1 MRNELFDFGID
12 RVMVGVG
19 GVVGLIVA
27 GALAAPQVFPQ
38 AFAQEPASHLLDR
51 GKDLFP
57 APFDIGRLKKF
68 DVTLDDNVSVQITHS
83 QIVKK
88 IGFGQK
94 KIVSVITT
102 PSGTYSS
109 DALTSPYVKYPGIT
123 VEPQTGTEGSGS
135 GWAYEHLVTP
145 FGSGE
150 WSSFS
155 SGSFTYWTSSFT
167 PKADART

>member
-1 MRNELFDFGID
+1 VDNNLFDFGID
-12 RVMVGVG
+12 KKMIMIG
-19 GVVGLIVA
+19 GFVGLFVA
-27 GALAAPQVFPQ
+27 GCLAAPEFFPQ
-38 AFAQEPASHLLDR
+38 AFASEPQSHLLDR

-57 APFDIGRLKKF
+57 APFDMKRLKKF
-68 DVTLDDNVSVQITHS
+68 DITLDDGVSTQITHTE
-83 QIVKK
+83 IIKK

-123 VEPQTGTEGSGS
+123 VEPKWEANGH
-135 GWAYEHLVTP
+135 GWAFGHIDTP

-150 WSSFS
+150 WSSIT
-155 SGSFTYWTSSFT
+155 SGSFTYWNYTFK
-167 PKADART
+167 PKVDART